1 MGKKDKNKKDI
12 VWFGMKLT
20 PEEKA
25 KIKMLAERKG
35 VSQKEAVMSLVNE
48 EIVEYEVEA
57 KPGSTLEKLEEYIG
71 IIEDGPSDRST
82 NPKYLEGLGEDS
94 LS

>member
-1 MGKKDKNKKDI
+1 MSKKNSHKKDI

-25 KIKMLAERKG
+25 KIKFLAEQKG

-48 EIVEYEVEA
+48 EVQEYKIEP
-57 KPGSTLEKLEEYIG
+57 KPGSLLEKMQKYIG
-71 IIEDGPSDRST
+71 VFEGPGDLST

-94 LS
+94 LR

>member
-1 MGKKDKNKKDI
+1 MAKKKKDI

-20 PEEKA
+20 PEEKR
-25 KIKMLAERKG
+25 KIELLAERKG

-48 EIVEYEVEA
+48 VVVEYKVEP
-57 KPGSTLEKLEEYIG
+57 KPGSLLEKMQKYIG
-71 IIEDGPSDRST
+71 VIEGPGDLST

-94 LS
+94 LR

>member
-1 MGKKDKNKKDI
+1 MAKNKKEI

-20 PEEKA
+20 PAEKQ
-25 KIKMLAERKG
+25 KIKLLAEKDG
-35 VSQKEAVMSLVNE
+35 ISQKEAVMNLVNE
-48 EIVEYEVEA
+48 AVVEYKVEP
-57 KPGSTLEKLEEYIG
+57 KPGSMLEKLKPYIG
-71 IIEDGPSDRST
+71 IIEGGPSDLSS

>member
-1 MGKKDKNKKDI
+1 MSKKDKNKKDI

-20 PEEKA
+20 PEQKQ
-25 KIKMLAERKG
+25 KIELLAEKKG
-35 VSQKEAVMSLVNE
+35 VSQKEAIMSLVNE
-48 EIVEYEVEA
+48 KVVEYKIEPT
-57 KPGSTLEKLEEYIG
+57 PGSLLDRAKHLIG
-71 IIEDGPSDRST
+71 TIEGPGDLST

>member
-1 MGKKDKNKKDI
+1 MSKKNDNKKDI

-20 PEEKA
+20 PAEKA

-35 VSQKEAVMSLVNE
+35 VTQKEAILSLVNE
-48 EIVEYEVEA
+48 EMIEYEVEPT
-57 KPGSTLEKLEEYIG
+57 PGSLLDKAKHLVGSVE
-71 IIEDGPSDRST
+71 GPGDLST
-82 NPKYLEGLGEDS
+82 NPNYMNDFGKDS